1 MFNIFSKPPPP
12 PPPKK
17 WFQQP
22 ALILTFVAMFVLGPV
37 GIIWNGLTEEMKTMK
52 IEDKENKGAIIQ
64 NQLAIKELLTRQQIL
79 LQPKAIK
86 LREVQPSVV
95 ESKKAVPPD
104 YFNSYMK
111 LSKESQAAYKKYL
124 EKLGYDTEALP

>member
-52 IEDKENKGAIIQ
+52 AEDKENKGAIIQ

-86 LREVQPSVV
+86 MREVQPNVV
-95 ESKKAVPPD
+95 ESKKPVPPD

-111 LSKESQAAYKKYL
+111 LPKESQTAYKKYL
-124 EKLGYDTEALP
+124 ENLGYNTEGLP